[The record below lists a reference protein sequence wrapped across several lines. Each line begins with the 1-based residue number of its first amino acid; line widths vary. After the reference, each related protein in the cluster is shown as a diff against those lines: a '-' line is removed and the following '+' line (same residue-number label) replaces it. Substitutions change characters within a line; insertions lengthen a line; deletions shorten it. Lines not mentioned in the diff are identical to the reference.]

1 MAKKVD
7 VVCLDKHAT
16 SFCYVLIS
24 ALAGKQ
30 QLCRTAFFKC
40 FCQQDAEGQRAE
52 HQQHVG
58 QGYLFDGHDDAK
70 MVIGAAEPVQKQ
82 RMHKVDEHRISG
94 KDADGFVERLREGAF
109 ALRSALQ
116 PVQCQAEEEQ
126 RAYSVAESLRAE
138 LVIGVGQIN
147 QRVAFDSNCLVTALH
162 VPDNACRKNQADNY
176 TVSAQEGDEF
186 FPIAGC

>member
-1 MAKKVD
+1 MCAE
-7 VVCLDKHAT
+7 KHAT

-58 QGYLFDGHDDAK
+58 KGYLFNGHDNAE

-82 RMHKVDEHRISG
+82 RMDKVDEHRISG
-94 KDADGFVERLREGAF
+94 EDADGFVEKVGEGTPLSHLA
-109 ALRSALQ
+109 
-116 PVQCQAEEEQ
+116 
-126 RAYSVAESLRAE
+126 
-138 LVIGVGQIN
+138 
-147 QRVAFDSNCLVTALH
+147 VTAPPKGSL
-162 VPDNACRKNQADNY
+162 C
-176 TVSAQEGDEF
+176 
-186 FPIAGC
+186 I